1 MRFFHIKSDFSK
13 ICSFIVYLL
22 PLALISGPLFSDLF
36 VSILGIFAIY
46 IILRFK
52 EFHYLKNK
60 FIIIFFLWWIYL
72 IFLSLSSENIYLS
85 LESSLFYF
93 RFIFFVIAIWFL
105 LKNIKNFLKYFYY
118 FLFFTFFLLF
128 FDSFFQ
134 LIFKYNLI
142 FYSYEGGRLS
152 SFFGEEKKLGSYI
165 SRFLPLLSGL
175 MIFHSNLITTYV
187 NNYILFC

>member
-1 MRFFHIKSDFSK
+1 MWFSHIKSDFSK
-13 ICSFIVYLL
+13 ICSFIIYLL

-60 FIIIFFLWWIYL
+60 FIIIIFFWWLYL

-93 RFIFFVIAIWFL
+93 RFIFFVIAIWFVL
-105 LKNIKNFLKYFYY
+105 ENKKNFLKYFYY
-118 FLFFTFFLLF
+118 SLFFIDCDINIVCIFVLNCGYSFCHQIIEIRSPFFPI
-128 FDSFFQ
+128 FQ
-134 LIFKYNLI
+134 EVLSQNSHLNRNI
-142 FYSYEGGRLS
+142 FY
-152 SFFGEEKKLGSYI
+152 I
-165 SRFLPLLSGL
+165 S
-175 MIFHSNLITTYV
+175 N
-187 NNYILFC
+187 